1 MGEKMDS
8 VEIERALME
17 KEILARKIQKK
28 DAALEQI
35 IVECDKWTFVP
46 LEGIARIAKDAL
58 CE

>member
-1 MGEKMDS
+1 MDS

-17 KEILARKIQKK
+17 KEILVRKVEKK

-58 CE
+58 VE